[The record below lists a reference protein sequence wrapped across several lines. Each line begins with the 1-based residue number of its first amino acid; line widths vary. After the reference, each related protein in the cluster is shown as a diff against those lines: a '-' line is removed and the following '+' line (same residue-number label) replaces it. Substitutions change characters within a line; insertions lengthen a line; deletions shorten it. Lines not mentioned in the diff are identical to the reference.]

1 MSPANAMVI
10 PVVLTAP
17 LDIVKVGLVLGIIFC
32 VRSYRSR
39 HGRNSAKG

>member
-10 PVVLTAP
+10 SVVLTAP
-17 LDIVKVGLVLGIIFC
+17 LDIVKIGIVLGIIFC

>member
-1 MSPANAMVI
+1 MSPANAMVA

-39 HGRNSAKG
+39 HGRSSTKG